1 MKVLDF
7 AQEVFTSNTLL
18 NETNYNDFDR
28 SFKKSYQDSTTQSNT
43 ESSKIG
49 KNYSCKQN
57 QSIKDKT
64 NSIDVKNFNVH
75 QQNKRNLDDTIEY
88 NLQKR
93 EALVDSKVIPRN
105 FTTFF
110 YFKVI
115 VRITFKIVI

>member
-1 MKVLDF
+1 MDEIGSIQSLFLGAFNEISDETNSLSRVILKLINEIKSYMKVLDF

-57 QSIKDKT
+57 
-64 NSIDVKNFNVH
+64 
-75 QQNKRNLDDTIEY
+75 
-88 NLQKR
+88 
-93 EALVDSKVIPRN
+93 
-105 FTTFF
+105 
-110 YFKVI
+110 
-115 VRITFKIVI
+115 